1 MKIFITNKSEF
12 EKCFSEH
19 KDLSRYLTTKQI
31 HQKLFNQI
39 KLDIELN
46 NLIQLSLLVTYK
58 TENYLDGKCI
68 FNFVGKTKDI
78 YFYEFNG
85 TIF

>member
-1 MKIFITNKSEF
+1 MKIFITNKAEF

-19 KDLSRYLTTKQI
+19 KDLGRYLTTKQI

-46 NLIQLSLLVTYK
+46 NVIQLSLLVTYK
-58 TENYLDGKCI
+58 TENYFDGDCI
-68 FNFVGKTKDI
+68 FKFVGKTKDI

-85 TIF
+85 TIS